1 MKRIFSLRIATKIF
15 LLIAAFIAAAS
26 AMTWLIVQRVDENNY
41 FLRENH
47 IRDIVATTV
56 SQLEALQAQV
66 DDGAL
71 TQEEAIARGT
81 FLLNSV
87 SYDNG
92 HGYMFASDYDANVTA
107 HPRQTLMGTNQWD
120 LQDPTGMYI
129 YREIINIAKN
139 EGGGTLYYVWD
150 RKDAEG
156 NVVQGR
162 KLSYALPFEPWG
174 WMVGTG
180 VFVTDVEAMTADLKS
195 YINQM
200 IIGVLILTTFV
211 GVLVALSVS
220 RPVNRLQKR
229 MQALSDGD
237 FDGGVP
243 YTEGRT
249 EIAGMARSILL
260 FRDALKEKA
269 DVEAREAATRAER
282 EAEQEMQHAVVGD
295 LAEGLNR
302 LASGDLQAKIPKEYT
317 GVYEKLRLDY
327 NKTVDTLRELIGS
340 IMGVSQEI
348 EERSRGIHD
357 SAHKVAR
364 RSEQSSSTLEQT
376 SAALEDLTTTVT
388 KAADSAD
395 EVDGIVKNA
404 SRRAENSGHVV
415 SQAVDAMQEIETSS
429 IEIANVTSVID
440 DIAFQ
445 TNLLALNAGVEAARA
460 GESGQGFAVVASEV
474 RALAARASDAA
485 SEIKNLIK
493 SSGESVSSG
502 SKHVGGA
509 GTALAEISESVSQ
522 IRGHVEAISAGTR
535 EQSLSLTEINE
546 AVADLDLAT
555 QQNTAMFQETLVA
568 SDVLTQKA
576 NELAQQVAKFDLGNE
591 AWESGSAA
599 A

>member
-26 AMTWLIVQRVDENNY
+26 AMTWLVAQRVDENNY
-41 FLRENH
+41 GLRENH
-47 IRDIVATTV
+47 IRDIVATTI
-56 SQLEALQAQV
+56 SQLDALQAQV
-66 DDGAL
+66 DAGDLSIEGAK
-71 TQEEAIARGT
+71 ARGA

-87 SYDNG
+87 KYDG
-92 HGYMFASDYDANVTA
+92 DQGYMFASDYDANITA
-107 HPRQTLMGTNQWD
+107 HPRASLLGSNQWD
-120 LQDPTGMYI
+120 MQDPTGMYI
-129 YREIINIAKN
+129 FREIIEIARS
-139 EGGGTLYYVWD
+139 GGGVLYYVWD

-156 NVVQGR
+156 NTVEGR
-162 KLSYALPFEPWG
+162 KLSYAMAFEPWG

-180 VFVTDVEAMTADLKS
+180 VFVTDIEAMNAELRST
-195 YINQM
+195 
-200 IIGVLILTTFV
+200 IGKLLGLVLIVTAAF
-211 GVLVALSVS
+211 GVLVAMSVS
-220 RPVNRLQKR
+220 RPVKRLQAR
-229 MQALSDGD
+229 MAGLSDGD
-237 FDGGVP
+237 FQADVP

-302 LASGDLQAKIPKEYT
+302 LASGDLQAKIQKEYT

-591 AWESGSAA
+591 TWESGSAA